1 MMGSSSCLPAR
12 EAFPRSSS
20 LLRFLS
26 SRSTDECTGNGGP
39 AGFIEHSATTGRLG
53 LVGLLGLEGEVF
65 GSSALL
71 ARDRVEDLVLGL
83 EQRRIRAETACRT
96 FDCFDFGDGRN
107 YLVDGSCS
115 RRRMQEKPCR
125 TSRNLL
131 AGTRTRSCTASERI
145 SSEGLLAEPVL
156 HRRRSR
162 RGEIP
167 LPRSIRT
174 LVVVLAAEQVPARSR
189 ARRWAALASEC

>member
-1 MMGSSSCLPAR
+1 MMMGSSSCLPAR
-12 EAFPRSSS
+12 EAFPKSSS
-20 LLRFLS
+20 LLCFLS
-26 SRSTDECTGNGGP
+26 SRSTDECTGNGGQ
-39 AGFIEHSATTGRLG
+39 GSLFEHSATTGRLG
-53 LVGLLGLEGEVF
+53 LGLLGLEGEVL
-65 GSSALL
+65 GLSALL
-71 ARDRVEDLVLGL
+71 ARDRVEDLFLGL
-83 EQRRIRAETACRT
+83 EQRRIRAKTACGT